1 MDFLNGITEGLGGR
15 DDRDASSDTDRSVS
29 DDDPPASDR
38 DRELSPSD
46 RGDEHVC
53 DFCGA
58 DFDASRGRCPDCGA
72 EIIVRGA
79 R

>member
-1 MDFLNGITEGLGGR
+1 MDLLNGITEGLGGHG
-15 DDRDASSDTDRSVS
+15 DRDADRQTL
-29 DDDPPASDR
+29 DDEPPTSDR
-38 DRELSPSD
+38 DKDSTSD

-58 DFDASRGRCPDCGA
+58 DFDASLGQCPDCGA